1 MRGFTRFLAFIGAIV
16 LVIFVICFLTA
27 IGVRIARHRVASNT
41 VLEINLEGKMVE
53 DVPDDAVAR
62 AMLSDRN
69 VVRDVVDALDRAG
82 DDSRV
87 VGAVAHIAGSGIG
100 IAQVQEIREAI
111 QRFRAKKKFAIA
123 FSETFGEYGPGTGG
137 YYLATA
143 FDQIYLQPSGDIG
156 LTGILF
162 ESPFIKGTL
171 AKLGTQFH
179 GDHRYEY
186 KTALDLYTETGL
198 TPAARE
204 EDSKVVTSWYG
215 QIVRGIAE
223 GRHLGE
229 DQVRALIDRGPLLG
243 PQALD
248 AKLVDGLSYRDE
260 VMDQV
265 KKKAGSG
272 SQLLYFQRYLERA
285 GRPHSK
291 GKGVALIYGV
301 GAVSRGK
308 SGYDPVFGNAGMGS
322 DTVSAAFPAAADDKD
337 IKAILFRVDSPGG
350 SYVASDAIW
359 REVVKARKA
368 GKPVIVSM
376 GDLAGSGGYFV
387 AMPADKIVAQP
398 GTITASIGVLNGKL
412 LTSGFWQKIGLSW
425 DSVQAGAN
433 ATMWTGTHD
442 FTPAEWQIFES
453 WLDRIYADFTTKVAD
468 GRHMPKDKVL
478 QIAKGRIWTGEDA
491 KGLGLVD
498 ELGGFDEALKLTKKA
513 AGIPD
518 SEDVNLRVF
527 PEKKPFWQL
536 LTGEKPPNS
545 DHEAARQ
552 ALVEVMNLV
561 QPVAQKLQILGA
573 GKSPE
578 VLEMRP
584 LPQP

>member
-1 MRGFTRFLAFIGAIV
+1 MRGFTRFLAVIGGIV
-16 LVIFVICFLTA
+16 LLIFIIVFLTS
-27 IGVRIARHRVASNT
+27 IGVRIARHHVASNT
-41 VLEINLEGKMVE
+41 ILEMNLEGKIVE
-53 DVPDDAVAR
+53 DVPDDPVAR
-62 AMLSDRN
+62 ALLSDRN

-82 DDSRV
+82 DDGRI
-87 VGAVAHIAGSGIG
+87 VGVVAHIGGSGMG
-100 IAQVQEIREAI
+100 IAQVQEVREAI

-123 FSETFGEYGPGTGG
+123 FSETFGEAGPGTGG
-137 YYLATA
+137 YYLSTA

-156 LTGILF
+156 LTGILL
-162 ESPFIKGTL
+162 ETPFIKGTL

-186 KTALDLYTETGL
+186 KTALDTFTETGL

-204 EDSKVVTSWYG
+204 EDSKVVMSWYG
-215 QIVRGIAE
+215 QIVHGIAD
-223 GRHLGE
+223 GRHLTD
-229 DQVRALIDRGPLLG
+229 DQVRAIIDHGPILG
-243 PQALD
+243 PEALD

-260 VMDQV
+260 VIDQV

-285 GRPHSK
+285 GRPHNK
-291 GKGVALIYGV
+291 GKGIALIYGV
-301 GAVSRGK
+301 GGVSRGK
-308 SGYDPVFGNAGMGS
+308 SGYDPVFGNGSMGS
-322 DTVSAAFPAAADDKD
+322 DTVTAAFRAAVDDKD
-337 IKAILFRVDSPGG
+337 VKAILFRVDSPGG

-368 GKPVIVSM
+368 GKPVVVSM

-387 AMPADKIVAQP
+387 AMSADKIVAQP

-412 LTSGFWQKIGLSW
+412 LTSGFWQKIGLNW
-425 DSVQAGAN
+425 DGVQAGAN

-442 FTPAEWQIFES
+442 YTPAEWQKFEA
-453 WLDRIYADFTTKVAD
+453 WLDRIYVDFTSKVAD

-478 QIAKGRIWTGEDA
+478 QIAKGRIWSGEDA
-491 KGLGLVD
+491 KGLGLID
-498 ELGGFDEALKLTKKA
+498 ELGGYDEALKLTKKA

-545 DHEAARQ
+545 DHEASQ
-552 ALVEVMNLV
+552 ALVEVLNLV
-561 QPVAQKLQILGA
+561 QPVAQKLQMLGA
-573 GKSPE
+573 GKSEEILRMPE
-578 VLEMRP
+578 VK
-584 LPQP
+584 QP